1 MGGKMKNNVIKT
13 INVDTGIFSVPREVY
28 YSTYLLDR
36 IKNLKKETKKQ
47 KRILDRCE
55 KDFCLTTF
63 MKNVEKV
70 KLKNI
75 CND

>member
-1 MGGKMKNNVIKT
+1 MKNNVIKT

-47 KRILDRCE
+47 KRILDRWE
-55 KDFCLTTF
+55 KN
-63 MKNVEKV
+63 NV
-70 KLKNI
+70 
-75 CND
+75 